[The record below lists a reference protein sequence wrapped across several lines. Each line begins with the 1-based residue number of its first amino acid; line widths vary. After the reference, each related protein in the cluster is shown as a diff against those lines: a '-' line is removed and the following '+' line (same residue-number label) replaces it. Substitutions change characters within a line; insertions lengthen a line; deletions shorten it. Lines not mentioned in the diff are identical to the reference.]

1 MNLLGMDKGH
11 LEKKKNKTL
20 LSIAKGSEENGTC
33 STCSQ
38 GNNVT
43 K

>member
-1 MNLLGMDKGH
+1 MNLLRMGKGH
-11 LEKKKNKTL
+11 LEKKKPS
-20 LSIAKGSEENGTC
+20 LSIAKGGEEKGTC
-33 STCSQ
+33 STRSRG